1 MGSNLKNKAAA
12 TEVLDLEGIE
22 NWRQV
27 ISLELNVDNSTNN
40 SFDMANSNL
49 GLGRV

>member
-1 MGSNLKNKAAA
+1 VGSDLKNKATA

-27 ISLELNVDNSTNN
+27 ISLKLNVDNSTDD
-40 SFDMANSNL
+40 SLDMADRNL
-49 GLGRV
+49 